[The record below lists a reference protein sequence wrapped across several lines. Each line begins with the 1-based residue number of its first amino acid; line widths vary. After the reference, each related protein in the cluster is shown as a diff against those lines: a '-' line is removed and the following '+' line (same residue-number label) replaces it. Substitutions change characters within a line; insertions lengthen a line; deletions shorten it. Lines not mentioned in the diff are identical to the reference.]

1 MKYLIVGLGNPGD
14 EYANTRHNV
23 GFLVLDCLANKVG
36 GHFSTERYAEL
47 NKIKYKSH
55 ILILVKPNTYMNL
68 SGNAVRYWL
77 EKENVTLENLL
88 IVLDDIDLPQ
98 GQIRLKAK
106 GSGGSHNGLNHVIQ
120 TLGTEDFPR
129 LRIGIGS
136 NFPRGMQVDYVLGK
150 WSIEEEK
157 IMKPVIFEAAD
168 AILSFVNLGIEKTMN
183 TINTRKNSPLENQ
196 SE

>member
-23 GFLVLDCLANKVG
+23 GFLVLDCLASKIG
-36 GHFSTERYAEL
+36 GHFSTKRYAEL

-55 ILILVKPNTYMNL
+55 VLILVKPNTYMNL
-68 SGNAVRYWL
+68 SGYAVRYWL
-77 EKENVTLENLL
+77 KKENVTLENLL

-136 NFPRGMQVDYVLGK
+136 DFPRGMQVDYVLGR

-157 IMKPVIFEAAD
+157 MMKPVIFEAAD

-183 TINTRKNSPLENQ
+183 MINTKKNSPLENQ